1 MTMMSESLLLQF
13 CYQCDLGSVED
24 TFETLQK
31 RVSWNFEAFLEDL
44 RLQNTPEVEDGH
56 NFVVETFSNT
66 KKTWQPGNN
75 IYGRKRI
82 FTWNK
87 NDSEDKWLNWI
98 ANSYNG
104 EIRSPP
110 SLNKSTCSS
119 CSIVKLPMYQWP
131 WIDGPTRTMCLG
143 INVNDWM
150 IENPMAYYIPVLSPL
165 GISRPNKIWRGQGIN
180 HLNLIQVIGK
190 TAYDEQP
197 TLRTRQVLNNKIT
210 QCFCIMK

>member
-1 MTMMSESLLLQF
+1 MMSESLLLQF

-56 NFVVETFSNT
+56 NFVFETFSNT

-75 IYGRKRI
+75 IHGRKRI

-98 ANSYNG
+98 ATSYNG

-110 SLNKSTCSS
+110 SLNKSTCSE
-119 CSIVKLPMYQWP
+119 CGMRE
-131 WIDGPTRTMCLG
+131 GP
-143 INVNDWM
+143 
-150 IENPMAYYIPVLSPL
+150 
-165 GISRPNKIWRGQGIN
+165 
-180 HLNLIQVIGK
+180 
-190 TAYDEQP
+190 EQKGRSVGP
-197 TLRTRQVLNNKIT
+197 CRRAGLKGPAEGPG
-210 QCFCIMK
+210 